1 MKDWIIKNLKQ
12 TNKELSAKEIEQK
25 AEKIIKDYDEKNK
38 GRDAIREK
46 EHQESF
52 QKSVSSDFYQHLF
65 SSMDEEE

>member
-1 MKDWIIKNLKQ
+1 MKDRIIKHLKK
-12 TNKELSAKEIEQK
+12 TNKELSAEEIEQK

-52 QKSVSSDFYQHLF
+52 SKICFI
-65 SSMDEEE
+65 

>member
-1 MKDWIIKNLKQ
+1 MKNLIIKNLKK

-38 GRDAIREK
+38 DRDAIREK

-65 SSMDEEE
+65 ASMDEEE